1 MAITRGITL
10 ITRKLRAETRAN
22 HRMSAFFDMHHHF
35 LYGVDDGAS
44 TKLEMQQMLVSAHKD
59 GARVII
65 ATPHIVP
72 GLTPISLSLLNRQ
85 IEEARAFSSAYG
97 LDLELYLGS
106 EIMYTYHVQRY
117 LAEHQ
122 LPTMAGSDKLL
133 FEFSRKVSFSEME
146 EAVLNVLRAGYLPI
160 LAHIERYPCLMHAR
174 QRIGYLKKEYDVFL
188 QVNAQS
194 VLRRHDCLTSS
205 TIKHAIQDGWVDFI
219 ASDAHDTQQRS
230 SCLSEAYIRAEGN
243 YGKEIADR
251 LTGNHQSIEWFLK
264 M

>member
-1 MAITRGITL
+1 
-10 ITRKLRAETRAN
+10 
-22 HRMSAFFDMHHHF
+22 MSAFFDIHHHF
-35 LYGVDDGAS
+35 LYGIDDGAS
-44 TKLEMQQMLVSAHKD
+44 TKLEMQQMLVEAHKD
-59 GARVII
+59 GARIII

-72 GLTPISLSLLNRQ
+72 GLTPISLDLLNRQ
-85 IEEARAFSSAYG
+85 IEEARAFSFAYG

-122 LPTMAGSDKLL
+122 LPTMAGSDKVMI
-133 FEFSRKVSFSEME
+133 EFSKRISFSEIE

-160 LAHIERYPCLMHAR
+160 LAHIERYPCLMQAR

-188 QVNAQS
+188 QLNADS
-194 VLRRHDCLTSS
+194 VLRRHDFLTSR
-205 TIKHAIQDGWVDFI
+205 TIKHAIQEGWVDFI
-219 ASDAHDTQQRS
+219 ASDAHDTQHRS
-230 SCLSEAYIRAEGN
+230 SCLSKMYDRVNEI
-243 YGKEIADR
+243 YGKEVADR

>member
-1 MAITRGITL
+1 
-10 ITRKLRAETRAN
+10 
-22 HRMSAFFDMHHHF
+22 MSAFFDMHHHF

-44 TKLEMQQMLVSAHKD
+44 TKLEMQQMLVEAHKD
-59 GARVII
+59 GARIII

-72 GLTPISLSLLNRQ
+72 GLTPISLDLLNKQ
-85 IEEARAFSSAYG
+85 IEEARAFSFAYG

-117 LAEHQ
+117 LAEHL
-122 LPTMAGSDKLL
+122 LPTMAGSDKVLI
-133 FEFSRKVSFSEME
+133 EFSKKVSFSEME

-160 LAHIERYPCLMHAR
+160 LAHIERYPCLMYAR

-188 QVNAQS
+188 QMNTES
-194 VLRRHDCLTSS
+194 VLSRHDFLTRG

-219 ASDAHDTQQRS
+219 ASDAHDTRHRG
-230 SCLSEAYIRAEGN
+230 SCLSKAYDRAEEN
-243 YGKEIADR
+243 YGKKIADR